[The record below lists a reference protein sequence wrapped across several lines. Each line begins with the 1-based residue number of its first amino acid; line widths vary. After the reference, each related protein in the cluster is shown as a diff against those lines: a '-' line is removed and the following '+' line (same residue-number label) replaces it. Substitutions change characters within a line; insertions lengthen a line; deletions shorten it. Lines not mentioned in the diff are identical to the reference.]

1 MDSYGSS
8 LLFRK
13 RKAMRDRMNTSGQYK
28 HGRCYLCLY
37 WRHLSLRREF
47 LFYCWIPYPED
58 GRKKYRIRSPG
69 GSAVLGS
76 VIYFAAAG
84 NFVYR
89 EHLAQRKIAEVC
101 RIFLKE
107 SETKSLPLLRKNC
120 NQGLQ
125 LEPQKLCNR
134 TKAWFFVQILF
145 TNSSLCDTITS

>member
-1 MDSYGSS
+1 MAGDIFAYIDGI
-8 LLFRK
+8 
-13 RKAMRDRMNTSGQYK
+13 
-28 HGRCYLCLY
+28 CLCGESFFFTAES
-37 WRHLSLRREF
+37 HIRRTEGK
-47 LFYCWIPYPED
+47 E
-58 GRKKYRIRSPG
+58 YRIRSPG

-107 SETKSLPLLRKNC
+107 SETESLPLLRKNC

-125 LEPQKLCNR
+125 LALEKLCNH
-134 TKAWFFVQILF
+134 TKA
-145 TNSSLCDTITS
+145 

>member
-1 MDSYGSS
+1 MEAVCYFAKEKQWEIAWTRAGSIS
-8 LLFRK
+8 MAGDIF
-13 RKAMRDRMNTSGQYK
+13 AYIDGIW
-28 HGRCYLCLY
+28 LCGESFFFTAES
-37 WRHLSLRREF
+37 HIRRTEGK
-47 LFYCWIPYPED
+47 E
-58 GRKKYRIRSPG
+58 YRIRSPG